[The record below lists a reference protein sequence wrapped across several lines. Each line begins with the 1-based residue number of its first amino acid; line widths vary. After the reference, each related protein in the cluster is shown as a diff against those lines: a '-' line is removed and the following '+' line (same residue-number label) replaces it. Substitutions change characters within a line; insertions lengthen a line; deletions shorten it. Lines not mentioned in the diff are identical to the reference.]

1 MSKNSESLN
10 RSLYALLRGKGYKPK
25 MLTTSGKA
33 SPVPEEAAVFLFHF
47 IKDGKDYGQVS
58 ASIDGAKKLIVY
70 FDDEVSDSPDTNTSG
85 SQHSDSWTSLVQQLS
100 KWRFSKGLRSFEL
113 KNQDHLEPDM
123 AQREHMNKK
132 ENVSEGYHAM
142 GKQASYSDS
151 VPNVKIVIQHS
162 RKIEEGEQRY
172 RNIARIFV
180 ENLNGER
187 FLIPTTKPG
196 IAQVYARH
204 IAEGGTPYDDRA
216 QHINS
221 LVEEHSKMAGFVRAT
236 RNGQFNESTQ
246 RLVQEGVN
254 HYHNL
259 RETLGKMRGH
269 RGYSAYFESWTPSLM
284 EDESDTSNINELFVQ
299 ETVDPRIESVMPI
312 LSKLQKNLGESS
324 MKEVD
329 QLAEWADSLLEG
341 GDGGEASE
349 ETDGDTSG
357 TAGEGGAEDS
367 PKDDLDDLA
376 EAENGALNPVGIP
389 ESEDDTNPVVGAI
402 TRRILL
408 QRTDLL
414 SKYGPVKIM
423 QAIDDVADFV
433 GDTDEIGSSD
443 VSGWVRQVEQSLSNI
458 DESALQAEDLDANQ
472 KRVGQ
477 LGPTEKVKNNNIGKL
492 VGANEN
498 FIGMA
503 PQAVAEGLHPVIIDD
518 IKRLSTLN
526 PVSRYSAYA
535 NIRSYFKD
543 NPELYKM
550 ASDLQSGYFEADIL
564 RGKYKTD
571 ALKAKYAELEPM
583 HQSFIKQALGQE
595 QTVAE
600 GQEDLDTIKRLLG
613 EGWKGELAGGTF
625 GGVGGTVAGSAL
637 GALATGSPIGAA
649 IGGVVGGA
657 AGGTAG
663 QMAGRE
669 LTKEEQ
675 LNEVAPLLA
684 AGARAIMPL
693 LAKVGPKL
701 GQMASGA
708 GKAGA
713 EVAGK
718 TATGI
723 GRGTVDV
730 AKSAAGSAAQNAGQI
745 GVGVGAYQ
753 AITDVADKMV
763 GGVGEVYRDVGK
775 AAGAIAQSVGDAID
789 GKTIAELASAAV
801 KYSIPIG
808 IILAVL
814 YGGKK
819 LIDQVMAEGLVGG
832 AIGTALGG
840 PVGGMIGSA
849 MIGEPNSSEVK
860 ESTLLQGQE
869 DLNALKRLLGK

>member
-58 ASIDGAKKLIVY
+58 VSIDGAKKLIVY
-70 FDDEVSDSPDTNTSG
+70 FDDEVADSPDTNTSG
-85 SQHSDSWTSLVQQLS
+85 TQYSDSWTNLVQQLS

-151 VPNVKIVIQHS
+151 VPNVKIVIQHN

-376 EAENGALNPVGIP
+376 EADNGALNPVGIP

-414 SKYGPVKIM
+414 SKYGPVKVM

-443 VSGWVRQVEQSLSNI
+443 VSGWVRQVEQSLGG
-458 DESALQAEDLDANQ
+458 DLEESALQAYLGDKKYGKDGMDALRKAGQEHASEKTMQNIRAKFSDKEKEVDEGVIGNMFNKAKGMFTKQAPAAAAPAPAAPVVPNAAAQARIAAAPQGYDPNTGKPQVAAKAAPGAVQKGGTMDMTKKVTPVAKPAAAPAPAQSDYSPQELAQMNKDLVAMNDIELNKVAARTNLDPTVTTAVKAEVARRKGVAEDLDANQ

-503 PQAVAEGLHPVIIDD
+503 PQAVAEGQE
-518 IKRLSTLN
+518 
-526 PVSRYSAYA
+526 
-535 NIRSYFKD
+535 
-543 NPELYKM
+543 EL
-550 ASDLQSGYFEADIL
+550 
-564 RGKYKTD
+564 D
-571 ALKAKYAELEPM
+571 AML
-583 HQSFIKQALGQE
+583 
-595 QTVAE
+595 
-600 GQEDLDTIKRLLG
+600 
-613 EGWKGELAGGTF
+613 
-625 GGVGGTVAGSAL
+625 
-637 GALATGSPIGAA
+637 
-649 IGGVVGGA
+649 
-657 AGGTAG
+657 
-663 QMAGRE
+663 
-669 LTKEEQ
+669 
-675 LNEVAPLLA
+675 
-684 AGARAIMPL
+684 
-693 LAKVGPKL
+693 
-701 GQMASGA
+701 
-708 GKAGA
+708 
-713 EVAGK
+713 
-718 TATGI
+718 
-723 GRGTVDV
+723 
-730 AKSAAGSAAQNAGQI
+730 
-745 GVGVGAYQ
+745 
-753 AITDVADKMV
+753 
-763 GGVGEVYRDVGK
+763 
-775 AAGAIAQSVGDAID
+775 
-789 GKTIAELASAAV
+789 
-801 KYSIPIG
+801 
-808 IILAVL
+808 
-814 YGGKK
+814 
-819 LIDQVMAEGLVGG
+819 
-832 AIGTALGG
+832 
-840 PVGGMIGSA
+840 
-849 MIGEPNSSEVK
+849 
-860 ESTLLQGQE
+860 
-869 DLNALKRLLGK
+869 RLLGK

>member
-1 MSKNSESLN
+1 MRFNTGGN
-10 RSLYALLRGKGYKPK
+10 
-25 MLTTSGKA
+25 T
-33 SPVPEEAAVFLFHF
+33 
-47 IKDGKDYGQVS
+47 
-58 ASIDGAKKLIVY
+58 Y
-70 FDDEVSDSPDTNTSG
+70 FYNTNTSG
-85 SQHSDSWTSLVQQLS
+85 TQYSDSWTNLVQQLS

-151 VPNVKIVIQHS
+151 VPNVKIVIQHN

-216 QHINS
+216 HHINS

-312 LSKLQKNLGESS
+312 LSKLQKNLSESP

-376 EAENGALNPVGIP
+376 EADNGALNPVGIP

-414 SKYGPVKIM
+414 SKYGPVKVM

-443 VSGWVRQVEQSLSNI
+443 VSGWVRQVEQSLGG
-458 DESALQAEDLDANQ
+458 DLEESALQAYLGDKKYGKDGMDALRKAGQEHASKKKMQNIRAKFSDKEKEVDEGVIGNMFNKAKGMFTKQAPAAAAPAPAAPVVPNAAAQARIAAAPQGYDPNTGKPQVAAKAAPGAVQKGGTMDMTKKVTPVAKPAAAPAPAQSDYSPQELAQMNKDLVAMNDIELNKVAARTNLDPTVTAAVKAEVARRKGVAEDLDADQ

-503 PQAVAEGLHPVIIDD
+503 PQAVAEGLHPMIIADVE
-518 IKRLSTLN
+518 KLATLN
-526 PVSRYSAYA
+526 PSDRYSAYS
-535 NIRSYFKD
+535 NIRGYFKGD
-543 NPELYKM
+543 PELSKM
-550 ASDLQSGYFEADIL
+550 AADLMGGYYEADML
-564 RGKYKTD
+564 RGKYKT
-571 ALKAKYAELEPM
+571 AEAKAKYAELEPM
-583 HQSFIKQALGQE
+583 NQAFIKRALGQE

-613 EGWKGELAGGTF
+613 K
-625 GGVGGTVAGSAL
+625 
-637 GALATGSPIGAA
+637 
-649 IGGVVGGA
+649 
-657 AGGTAG
+657 
-663 QMAGRE
+663 
-669 LTKEEQ
+669 
-675 LNEVAPLLA
+675 
-684 AGARAIMPL
+684 
-693 LAKVGPKL
+693 
-701 GQMASGA
+701 
-708 GKAGA
+708 
-713 EVAGK
+713 
-718 TATGI
+718 
-723 GRGTVDV
+723 
-730 AKSAAGSAAQNAGQI
+730 
-745 GVGVGAYQ
+745 
-753 AITDVADKMV
+753 
-763 GGVGEVYRDVGK
+763 
-775 AAGAIAQSVGDAID
+775 
-789 GKTIAELASAAV
+789 
-801 KYSIPIG
+801 
-808 IILAVL
+808 
-814 YGGKK
+814 
-819 LIDQVMAEGLVGG
+819 
-832 AIGTALGG
+832 
-840 PVGGMIGSA
+840 
-849 MIGEPNSSEVK
+849 
-860 ESTLLQGQE
+860 
-869 DLNALKRLLGK
+869 

>member
-70 FDDEVSDSPDTNTSG
+70 FDDEVADSPDTNTSG
-85 SQHSDSWTSLVQQLS
+85 TQYSDSWTNLVQQLS

-132 ENVSEGYHAM
+132 ENVTEGYHAM

-349 ETDGDTSG
+349 EKDVKTAGD
-357 TAGEGGAEDS
+357 AGEGGAEDS
-367 PKDDLDDLA
+367 PEDDLDDLA
-376 EAENGALNPVGIP
+376 EGDGGQEALNPVGIP
-389 ESEDDTNPVVGAI
+389 ESDDDVNPVARAI
-402 TRRILL
+402 THRILT
-408 QRTDLL
+408 QRSDLL
-414 SKYGPVKIM
+414 KHGPLKVM

-433 GDTDEIGSSD
+433 GDVDEIGSSD
-443 VSGWVRQVEQSLSNI
+443 VSGWVKQVEQALGGSL
-458 DESALQAEDLDANQ
+458 EEDLDANQ

-492 VGANEN
+492 VGANEGVLDNIRNKMQSGSMLNRVRSGAYKAPTAAPTKATPPGYDTETGKPLPPEARFDPHTGKPLPGVAPAAKPTATPTAKPAASRTPLPSAQAAAQPRPARAVADLTAPRPAMGPTELPSDWKFGQAVPSTVWKAGDDPNKNPNNPIIVHMVKVRDAMTKRGYGDTQSVQDKITRASRGQAFDPSGFQAWVDESENFEEN

-503 PQAVAEGLHPVIIDD
+503 PQAVAEG
-518 IKRLSTLN
+518 
-526 PVSRYSAYA
+526 
-535 NIRSYFKD
+535 
-543 NPELYKM
+543 
-550 ASDLQSGYFEADIL
+550 
-564 RGKYKTD
+564 
-571 ALKAKYAELEPM
+571 
-583 HQSFIKQALGQE
+583 
-595 QTVAE
+595 
-600 GQEDLDTIKRLLG
+600 QEDLDAILRIIK
-613 EGWKGELAGGTF
+613 K
-625 GGVGGTVAGSAL
+625 
-637 GALATGSPIGAA
+637 
-649 IGGVVGGA
+649 
-657 AGGTAG
+657 
-663 QMAGRE
+663 
-669 LTKEEQ
+669 
-675 LNEVAPLLA
+675 
-684 AGARAIMPL
+684 
-693 LAKVGPKL
+693 
-701 GQMASGA
+701 
-708 GKAGA
+708 
-713 EVAGK
+713 
-718 TATGI
+718 
-723 GRGTVDV
+723 
-730 AKSAAGSAAQNAGQI
+730 
-745 GVGVGAYQ
+745 
-753 AITDVADKMV
+753 
-763 GGVGEVYRDVGK
+763 
-775 AAGAIAQSVGDAID
+775 
-789 GKTIAELASAAV
+789 
-801 KYSIPIG
+801 
-808 IILAVL
+808 
-814 YGGKK
+814 
-819 LIDQVMAEGLVGG
+819 
-832 AIGTALGG
+832 
-840 PVGGMIGSA
+840 
-849 MIGEPNSSEVK
+849 
-860 ESTLLQGQE
+860 
-869 DLNALKRLLGK
+869 